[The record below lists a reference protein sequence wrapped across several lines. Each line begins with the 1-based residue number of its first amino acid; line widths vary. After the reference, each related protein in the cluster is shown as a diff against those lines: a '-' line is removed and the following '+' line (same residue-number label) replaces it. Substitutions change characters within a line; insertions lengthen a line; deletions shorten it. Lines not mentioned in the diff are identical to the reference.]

1 MFCKHIHHT
10 NVTYVKLSVGKRIR
24 KLCIQF
30 YGTCYVDFFTHHW
43 KRKYFLTTSV
53 HTHKKWTP
61 PHLFNFFISVV
72 TSVLCRLI
80 HSQPIDAKLPGCPW
94 SWVSFP
100 SAFHGPEGHFQS
112 YVAEVLWRSTLL
124 SFPAW
129 GCCPLP
135 HRAGSATSQPRK
147 QKILTKM
154 PHKNAYIGNLC
165 SYWYCQPMCRVGW
178 PPHPLPGSSPGGS
191 WDSLWVWLN
200 TRRGQEGAAMQT
212 DPVLWPWGGW
222 ALTLLTL
229 LTFLTLL
236 TLACPLPC
244 CRMPPASADGGS
256 QQQAQLGWQTFPPFW
271 WPATSPWCGW
281 SAWA

>member
-61 PHLFNFFISVV
+61 PHFLFNFFISVV

-94 SWVSFP
+94 SWVSLP

-112 YVAEVLWRSTLL
+112 HVAEVLWRSTLL

-129 GCCPLP
+129 GCCLLP
-135 HRAGSATSQPRK
+135 QRAGSATSQPRK

-165 SYWYCQPMCRVGW
+165 SYWYCQPMCRAGW

-200 TRRGQEGAAMQT
+200 TDWGKKGQPCRQTLSSGPEGGGLSSLSSPFSPSSPLPAPCPAA
-212 DPVLWPWGGW
+212 G
-222 ALTLLTL
+222 
-229 LTFLTLL
+229 
-236 TLACPLPC
+236 CPLH
-244 CRMPPASADGGS
+244 
-256 QQQAQLGWQTFPPFW
+256 QLMVDHSSRPSWAGRHFPPFW